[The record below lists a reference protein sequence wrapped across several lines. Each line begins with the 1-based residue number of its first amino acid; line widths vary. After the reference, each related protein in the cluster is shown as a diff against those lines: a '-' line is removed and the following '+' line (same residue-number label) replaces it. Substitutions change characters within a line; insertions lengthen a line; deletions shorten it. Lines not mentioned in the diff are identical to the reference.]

1 MSTFYLLKGKHISI
15 ICSSTVVSLY
25 CIVYYPVSNGS
36 YAPVLFV
43 PGLFGVIYAEWYS
56 DVFKRVASHGFI
68 VIGVDTFWPVL
79 SDTPTA
85 PPRNI
90 TEEPQFIFKILQ
102 WVSQ

>member
-1 MSTFYLLKGKHISI
+1 MDHMLQYCCISL
-15 ICSSTVVSLY
+15 S
-25 CIVYYPVSNGS
+25 VYYPVSNGS

-56 DVFKRVASHGFI
+56 DVFERVASHGFI
-68 VIGVDTFWPVL
+68 MIGVDTFWPAL
-79 SDTPTA
+79 SDTPTT